1 MSSLIVDF
9 NMLSDACMFCKA
21 NETYLKLFEFQ

>member
-21 NETYLKLFEFQ
+21 KETLTFYEFQ